1 MRNIWEY
8 IVGATVFGSVTG
20 FIVLLIKSLLKNK
33 INKRYAYLLWMIL
46 VIKLI
51 IPFGPESN
59 ISLFNNIPINYKM
72 ENRTIQRLRGD
83 LWTYVAFE
91 DLELDDSF
99 RMIESTGELV
109 ENDEG
114 KFIYVVTNDPYI
126 NENGQTV
133 VEIKAVE

>member
-1 MRNIWEY
+1 
-8 IVGATVFGSVTG
+8 
-20 FIVLLIKSLLKNK
+20 
-33 INKRYAYLLWMIL
+33 
-46 VIKLI
+46 
-51 IPFGPESN
+51 
-59 ISLFNNIPINYKM
+59 M
-72 ENRTIQRLRGD
+72 ENRKIQRLRGD
-83 LWTYVAFE
+83 LWTDVLFE

-126 NENGQTV
+126 NEHGQTV